1 MKPRNK
7 FENAVLAESR
17 HLRPITKTQSRW
29 AFREC
34 IDHFA
39 YRLPKGRTTCMDCG
53 HSWIMNKHRE
63 TCTCPHCRAKL
74 QVKETYERKL
84 QLMPIANMRLILP
97 AVQSL
102 KVFHYDNCTLKR
114 WQVCQPHPALG
125 KGRLTEQAEYTK

>member
-7 FENAVLAESR
+7 FEKAVLEQSK
-17 HLRPITKTQSRW
+17 HLRPITKTQSKW

-39 YRLPKGRTTCMDCG
+39 YRLPKGHTTCMDCG
-53 HSWIMNKHRE
+53 HSWVMNKHRE

-84 QLMPIANMRLILP
+84 QQKQYFTILTTCGFCVLIKVLTNLKHFQSMPHSHAILCWIYI
-97 AVQSL
+97 VLLSSSD
-102 KVFHYDNCTLKR
+102 V
-114 WQVCQPHPALG
+114 
-125 KGRLTEQAEYTK
+125 

>member
-7 FENAVLAESR
+7 FEKAVLGQSK
-17 HLRPITKTQSRW
+17 HLRPITKTQSKW

-39 YRLPKGRTTCMDCG
+39 YRLPKGRSTCMDCG
-53 HSWIMNKHRE
+53 HSWVMNKHRE

-84 QLMPIANMRLILP
+84 QQKQYFTILP
-97 AVQSL
+97 AYGGYQILRIFLLVAEQSL
-102 KVFHYDNCTLKR
+102 NLFNTNSHANYRFAWLFFLVF
-114 WQVCQPHPALG
+114 
-125 KGRLTEQAEYTK
+125 E